1 MNLILALVSATAYGV
16 SDFVG
21 GIAARKHPALQV
33 VLWAFPISAV
43 VLLAVSWLIGG
54 SWDSRAL
61 VYGAASGLTSA
72 LAGWWFFTALAEGT
86 MSVVSPITSVLA
98 AAIPVLFGVLMGEQL
113 NAGVLAGIAFA
124 VVAIV
129 LISQESKDHSVHHAF
144 EQDPSSKPP
153 ERLTKR
159 VLLFTF
165 GTGIAFACSFI
176 LIHQIGATSTG
187 LWPMFASK
195 VVASIVTLMI
205 ALRFGH
211 VHLSHD
217 PAILK
222 YAAVVGLLDVVANIA
237 MYYAFRGAFV
247 SIISVL
253 VSLYPLFTI
262 ALAIGL
268 LKERTNALQK
278 IGIALALG
286 SIGLIAYAG

>member
-33 VLWAFPISAV
+33 VLWAFPISAM

-72 LAGWWFFTALAEGT
+72 LAGWWFFTALAEGA

-98 AAIPVLFGVLMGEQL
+98 AAIPVLFGVLMGERL
-113 NAGVLAGIAFA
+113 NAGVLVGIAFA
-124 VVAIV
+124 VMAIA
-129 LISQESKDHSVHHAF
+129 LISQESKDHPVHHTF
-144 EQDPSSKPP
+144 EQEQSSNSPA
-153 ERLTKR
+153 RLTKR

-165 GTGIAFACSFI
+165 GTGVAFACSFI
-176 LIHQIGATSTG
+176 LIHQIGETSAG

-195 VVASIVTLMI
+195 LVASIVTLMI
-205 ALRFGH
+205 ALRLGH

-268 LKERTNALQK
+268 LKERTNMLQK
-278 IGIALALG
+278 AGIALALCA
-286 SIGLIAYAG
+286 IGLIAYAG